1 MPGAHVDV
9 EVIRFV
15 HLVDFGLFGVE
26 PALKKFGVVPCEIL
40 VTFFDLAE
48 FELKRADL
56 IVEDLSG
63 ETEE

>member
-9 EVIRFV
+9 KIVRFV

-26 PALKKFGVVPCEIL
+26 PALEEFSVVPCEVLI
-40 VTFFDLAE
+40 TFFDLAE

-56 IVEDLSG
+56 IVENLSSRK
-63 ETEE
+63 EE